1 MRQFTLRLNRA
12 NQKPII
18 ELKTWYNFDAL
29 LDTGALF
36 PVWTAAEVLIT
47 KVGGTLIKK
56 GISFGG
62 FGGQTTG
69 NLYQLDKFILGD
81 LIFPKMAIITC
92 NDLEDVP
99 YQLILSAT
107 MFSNLI
113 YKVDDRNKKFNVTV
127 PDGESTVRRLAI
139 EDSNGRLHVLCNSE
153 ETSE

>member
-36 PVWTAAEVLIT
+36 PVWTAAEALIT

-92 NDLEDVP
+92 NDLKILLP
-99 YQLILSAT
+99 TLI
-107 MFSNLI
+107 
-113 YKVDDRNKKFNVTV
+113 
-127 PDGESTVRRLAI
+127 
-139 EDSNGRLHVLCNSE
+139 
-153 ETSE
+153 